1 MGAGKIPESQKK
13 WPFTIRN
20 RSCIYFS
27 DFYGKGNVHSRIMKV
42 LAIETSCDETAAAVV
57 RDGREVLSSVVSSQ
71 VDIHSKYGGVVP
83 EIASRKHVESI
94 VPVILQALDNARL
107 DLGEIDGIAV
117 TRGPGLVGSLLVG
130 LSVAKSIAFAKK
142 KPLVGVNHLE
152 GHVAAIFLSDRAP
165 VFPFVALVVSG
176 GHTIVYLAR
185 DFQDFVLLGQ
195 TRDDAAGEAF
205 DKAAKLLN
213 IGYPG
218 GVVIDRLAKSG
229 NPQALS
235 FPRPM
240 RDSLNF
246 SFSGVKTSLLT
257 YTRKRERPIEEGEIP
272 DIVASYQEAIVDV
285 LVEKTMRAAALNNMP
300 RVAVVG
306 GVAANSRLRSRFMEE
321 GQKRAIEVFIP
332 PPVLC
337 TDNAA
342 MIAVVGEHLLA
353 RGRRD
358 GHDLNAVSRWPL
370 ETLLK

>member
-1 MGAGKIPESQKK
+1 
-13 WPFTIRN
+13 
-20 RSCIYFS
+20 
-27 DFYGKGNVHSRIMKV
+27 MKV

-57 RDGREVLSSVVSSQ
+57 RDGREVLSSIVSSQ

-94 VPVILQALDNARL
+94 VPVILESLDKARL
-107 DLGEIDGIAV
+107 HLVEMDGIAV
-117 TRGPGLVGSLLVG
+117 TRGPGLIGSLLVG

-142 KPLVGVNHLE
+142 KPLVGINHLE
-152 GHVAAIFLSDRAP
+152 GHVAAIFLSERAP
-165 VFPFVALVVSG
+165 AFPFVALVVSG
-176 GHTIVYLAR
+176 GHTVVYLAR

-229 NPQALS
+229 NPEAIT

-240 RDSLNF
+240 RDSLDF
-246 SFSGVKTSLLT
+246 SFSGVKTALLT
-257 YTRKRERPIEEGEIP
+257 YTRKRGPITEEEIP

-285 LVEKTMRAAALNNMP
+285 LVEKTLRAATLNDIP

-306 GVAANSRLRSRFMEE
+306 GVAANSRLRRRFMEE
-321 GQKRAIEVFIP
+321 GGKRVIDVFIP

-342 MIAVVGEHLLA
+342 MIAVVGDHLLA
-353 RGRRD
+353 KGKRD

-370 ETLLK
+370 ETLLQ